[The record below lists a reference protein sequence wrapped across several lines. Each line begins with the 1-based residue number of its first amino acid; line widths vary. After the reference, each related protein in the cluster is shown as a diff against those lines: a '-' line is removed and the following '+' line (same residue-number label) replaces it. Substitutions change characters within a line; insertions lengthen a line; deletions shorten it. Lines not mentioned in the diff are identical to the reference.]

1 MSKDSKKFLEIW
13 IQKARV
19 KVGKIIKSLGIP
31 QALFLLFFTKI
42 TLGLLFTR
50 KLLK

>member
-1 MSKDSKKFLEIW
+1 MNKDSEKFLE
-13 IQKARV
+13 RV
-19 KVGKIIKSLGIP
+19 WVKIGKIIKSLGIP